1 MIDSRFGLRAFE
13 RPRLWLGIW
22 IFGWGLCIVLSLISP
37 PQIGVDIPDSDKL
50 GHVLAYAVLSAW
62 AVAIF
67 ARRRAHW
74 RAALALLA
82 LGIAL
87 EFAQGWLTDD
97 RMMDARDAIADA
109 IGIVL
114 GQLLAL
120 SSWQT
125 LLQRAESRLLR
136 LLP

>member
-1 MIDSRFGLRAFE
+1 MTAARFGLREFE

-22 IFGWGLCIVLSLISP
+22 VFGWCLCIALSLISP
-37 PQIGVDIPDSDKL
+37 PQIGVHIPDSDKL

-87 EFAQGWLTDD
+87 EFAQGWFTVD
-97 RMMDARDAIADA
+97 RMMDVRDAIADA
-109 IGIVL
+109 LGIVL

-125 LLQRAESRLLR
+125 SLQRADSTLLR